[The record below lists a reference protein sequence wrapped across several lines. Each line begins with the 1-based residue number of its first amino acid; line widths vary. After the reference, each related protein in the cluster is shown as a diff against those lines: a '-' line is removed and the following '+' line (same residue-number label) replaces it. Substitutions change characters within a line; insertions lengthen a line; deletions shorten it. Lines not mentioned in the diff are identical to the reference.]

1 MKSDT
6 RHGRYEGPPGDTRE
20 YWMPR
25 DHAIWEQAWAK
36 HLGEDAPDPID
47 PEAERGRGEVDMS
60 PEAVEARRIA
70 KARKAEAM
78 AFIASY
84 TGSFGLIL
92 DLRADPRWGTKHMRL
107 SERQVEAVLA
117 SRDRDEAR
125 AIERELWQDDVY
137 NHWLSLCRCSATG
150 MPSATP
156 HEPGSPGCEQGG
168 THARSATGEAPGLA
182 SQPTPG
188 QAPSSRAATTPD
200 DGWYVV
206 DGEPWKVQWNR
217 ERTRK
222 YAKRLVVGPDRGGP
236 GEDRDAG
243 HHPAAGDWV
252 YVPGGLGIVAARGEP
267 MTLEVAQQYGKLYGV
282 CAICGRTLTDEKSIA
297 DGIGPVCKEKV
308 L

>member
-25 DHAIWEQAWAK
+25 DHAVWERAWSK
-36 HLGEDAPDPID
+36 HLGLAAPDPID
-47 PEAERGRGEVDMS
+47 DKGRPTGEVDMS
-60 PEAVEARRIA
+60 PEAVAERKLR
-70 KARKAEAM
+70 KARHDEAM

-84 TGSFGLIL
+84 TGTFGLIL

-107 SERQVEAVLA
+107 SERQVDAVLA
-117 SRDRDEAR
+117 SRDRDAARLEEAR
-125 AIERELWQDDVY
+125 LNTELYADDEY
-137 NHWLSLCRCSATG
+137 QRYLSEKESHATDD
-150 MPSATP
+150 PRAST
-156 HEPGSPGCEQGG
+156 Q
-168 THARSATGEAPGLA
+168 EAPRLEA
-182 SQPTPG
+182 QR
-188 QAPSSRAATTPD
+188 PSGPSEVS

-206 DGEPWKVQWNR
+206 DREPWKVQWNR

-222 YAKRLVVGPDRGGP
+222 YAKRLVVRPDSGGP
-236 GEDRDAG
+236 SPDRDAG
-243 HHPAAGDWV
+243 HHPAAGDWE
-252 YVPGGLGIVAARGEP
+252 YVPGGLTIVARKGEP

-297 DGIGPVCKEKV
+297 DGIGPVCKENI